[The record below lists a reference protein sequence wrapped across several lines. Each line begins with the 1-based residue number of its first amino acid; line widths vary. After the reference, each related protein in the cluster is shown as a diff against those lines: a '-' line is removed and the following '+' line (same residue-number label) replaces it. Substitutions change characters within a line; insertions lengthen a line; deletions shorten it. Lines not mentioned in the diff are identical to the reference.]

1 MLISSVSII
10 TTFALNFRTNSPP
23 LVVTLIYTAFGVQE
37 GDCIP
42 DDEERKNLSGFIYNK
57 LPGLVKEGKVKPNVI
72 TEWEGGLEKVPDAIE
87 HLATEKV
94 SGEKIVFSL

>member
-1 MLISSVSII
+1 MSFVGLIPPVALSSC
-10 TTFALNFRTNSPP
+10 TNSPP

-42 DDEERKNLSGFIYNK
+42 DDEERKSLSGFIYNK